1 MESNKTWDS
10 DAVWE
15 WCIPSSHIAGMIGS
29 VGGVVR
35 TNRVVSITDPRPPRP
50 PAAAWVAGAGPTA
63 GMLADVALL
72 EHAAMLAM
80 SGTQTRTALAKD
92 GRRIPC
98 SKIDDKSGSA
108 Y

>member
-1 MESNKTWDS
+1 
-10 DAVWE
+10 
-15 WCIPSSHIAGMIGS
+15 
-29 VGGVVR
+29 
-35 TNRVVSITDPRPPRP
+35 
-50 PAAAWVAGAGPTA
+50 
-63 GMLADVALL
+63 MLADVALL

-92 GRRIPC
+92 GRRIQC